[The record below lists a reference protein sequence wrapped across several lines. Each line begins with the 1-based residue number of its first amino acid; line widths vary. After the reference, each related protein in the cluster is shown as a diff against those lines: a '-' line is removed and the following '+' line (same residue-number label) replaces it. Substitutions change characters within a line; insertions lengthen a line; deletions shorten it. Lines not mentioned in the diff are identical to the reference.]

1 LADPQAALAYAVRG
15 RVVAKYLGQ
24 LGLMLAALTVVP
36 LAVSLLAGE
45 IHIAWRY
52 GHVIVALA
60 ALGAPLA
67 RLTPPTHV
75 REAEALAVVALAF
88 VGSALV
94 MTWPFTAA
102 GLSFPDAL
110 FETVSGVTTTG
121 LSTLADPAAHSHT
134 FQFARAWMQWYGG
147 LGIVVLSAALL
158 MGHHA
163 AARHLVD
170 PAGTEPLPAAM
181 RIHARRVLRV
191 YAALTAVG
199 FLMLLGAG
207 VGGFSALCHVLAA
220 VSTGGFSPHPESIA
234 AMGNGARAVVT
245 LLSFCGA
252 VSLPLYYV
260 AATGPDRGGVL
271 RDPEL
276 RALVVLCLAVAG
288 VLAVSLH
295 VEGGVPWG
303 AALVGGLHMGVS
315 AQTTTG
321 FAVLHVATLPAGA
334 LAVTILAMCAGGSVG
349 STAGGV
355 KLLRVLILWAVVRAA
370 LRKAVAPPHAVLAP
384 RLGDRPLEADDT
396 ARALALIALFAA
408 VVLASWL
415 PFLAAGY
422 DPLRSLFEVVS
433 ATGTVGLST
442 GITRAAL
449 EPALKAVLMADM
461 LLGRVEIVAVLVLLY
476 PTTWLGRRE

>member
-45 IHIAWRY
+45 THIAWRY
-52 GHVIVALA
+52 GHVIVALV

-67 RLTPPTHV
+67 RLTPPAHV

-88 VGSALV
+88 MASAVV
-94 MTWPFTAA
+94 MTWPFTGA
-102 GLSFPDAL
+102 GLAFPDAL

-121 LSTLADPAAHSHT
+121 LSTIADPATRPRT

-147 LGIVVLSAALL
+147 LGIVVLSVALL

-163 AARHLVD
+163 AARRLVD
-170 PAGTEPLPAAM
+170 PAGGEPLPAAM
-181 RIHARRVLRV
+181 RTYARRTLAV
-191 YAALTAVG
+191 YGGLTAVG
-199 FLMLLGAG
+199 FLLLWATG

-220 VSTGGFSPHPESIA
+220 VSTGGFAPDARSLA
-234 AMGNGARAVVT
+234 AMDGPARAVVT
-245 LLSFCGA
+245 GLSFLGA
-252 VSLPLYYV
+252 VSLLLYFTAV
-260 AATGPDRGGVL
+260 RGPDRRQVP

-276 RALVVLCLAVAG
+276 RALVLMCAAVAL
-288 VLAVSLH
+288 VLALTLH
-295 VEGGVPWG
+295 VHGGVPWG
-303 AALVGGLHMGVS
+303 AAISSGLHMGIS
-315 AQTTTG
+315 AQSTTG
-321 FAVLHVATLPAGA
+321 FAVLPVGDLPAGA
-334 LAVTILAMCAGGSVG
+334 LAVMILAMAAGGSVG

-355 KLLRVLILWAVVRAA
+355 KLLRVLIVVAVVRAA
-370 LRKAVAPPHAVLAP
+370 LRRAVAPPHAILAP
-384 RLGDRPLEADDT
+384 RLGSRPLEAEDT
-396 ARALALIALFAA
+396 AQVLALIVLFAG

-422 DPLRSLFEVVS
+422 DPLQSLFEVVS

-449 EPALKAVLMADM
+449 EPALKGVLMADM

-476 PTTWLGRRE
+476 PKTWLGRRE